1 MQIKHQGGT
10 ASISVP
16 PAEAANSA
24 NPVTGVSHP
33 IKNSNLRTGDEPA
46 ATGCSGCTLKLQHVD
61 FWKTPVTVEKT
72 NFQHKSLS
80 AFIVNP
86 AVGCAHGCRFCYV
99 PEVSTIKLSETQRGY
114 GVQDPDAEWG
124 QYVFVR
130 PWDEKKFLS
139 SLKKADQTPAAK
151 LNRDGHRAILFSS
164 TTDPFQTIAQPGNSP
179 EAKKLH
185 DALEANVVR
194 ALELILENSSLP
206 VRILTRSPLAVKHFA
221 LMKRFGDRLL
231 FGMSLPSLN
240 HRWTDIYEPGAP
252 HPRKRLETLQ
262 KAKAAGLNVYVA
274 VAPTYPEC
282 GDDDLRQTLTA
293 IKGLDPVTVF
303 HEPINIRGENVER
316 IRVHAEANGVA
327 LDTEVY
333 GDRNKW
339 RNYAINQLIAM
350 QKVAR
355 EVGLENCLHL
365 WPDPALGAQGPFIE
379 ARQAAYLAEHP
390 DALESQADR
399 QRRSEEDVRA
409 FLRFRGWLDAV
420 WKRISEWP
428 GEEVA

>member
-1 MQIKHQGGT
+1 M
-10 ASISVP
+10 
-16 PAEAANSA
+16 
-24 NPVTGVSHP
+24 
-33 IKNSNLRTGDEPA
+33 
-46 ATGCSGCTLKLQHVD
+46 
-61 FWKTPVTVEKT
+61 
-72 NFQHKSLS
+72 
-80 AFIVNP
+80 
-86 AVGCAHGCRFCYV
+86 
-99 PEVSTIKLSETQRGY
+99 
-114 GVQDPDAEWG
+114 
-124 QYVFVR
+124 FVR
-130 PWDEKKFLS
+130 PWDEMKFLS
-139 SLKKADQTPAAK
+139 SLKKADQTPAEV
-151 LNRDGHRAILFSS
+151 LNPDGHRAILFSS
-164 TTDPFQTIAQPGNSP
+164 TTDPFQTIAQQGNSAQ
-179 EAKKLH
+179 AKKLH
-185 DALEANVVR
+185 NALEANVVR

-252 HPRKRLETLQ
+252 HPHKRLETLQ

-339 RNYAINQLIAM
+339 RQYAVNQLITM
-350 QKVAR
+350 QRVAR

-379 ARQAAYLAEHP
+379 ARQAAYLAGHP
-390 DALESQADR
+390 DALESPSDR

-409 FLRFRGWLDAV
+409 FLRFRGWLDVA